1 MDVLEE
7 FIVESAIDSEARSY
21 RMILEDIISDLN
33 LVNGIGRLYVSI
45 RPEDSVFQMAIV
57 LRKSF
62 SPVKVS
68 DFSTLD
74 TTISDE
80 KGVLIKL
87 DTEKYL
93 PELLGNLWEKYQRP
107 NVLQPERRTLKILC
121 DDPESEIDVIADM
134 VVDDPQKT
142 LQSKLAEMAI
152 RAAPEGFRVRYHHF
166 QDNHFIFVASE
177 EVMQDKWIEQA
188 HEMLAKIIG
197 GDSNVQGP

>member
-7 FIVESAIDSEARSY
+7 FIVESAIDSEASSY

-33 LVNGIGRLYVSI
+33 LVNAIGRIYVSI
-45 RPEDSVFQMAIV
+45 RPQDSVFQMAIV

-74 TTISDE
+74 TTNSGE

-93 PELLGNLWEKYQRP
+93 PQLLGNLWEKYQRP

-152 RAAPEGFRVRYHHF
+152 RAAPEGFRVRYHYF
-166 QDNHFIFVASE
+166 EDNQFIFVASE

-188 HEMLAKIIG
+188 HEMLVKISG
-197 GDSNVQGP
+197 GDSNVKGT